1 MIKTNFGRTH
11 MEGSLEMILTDF
23 SSICSALN
31 NFLIKKAG
39 FDEEKAKYTIQQAYN
54 IAFMD
59 KEELERENEK
69 LKQQIADKAD
79 GFSEA
84 LAELFETLA
93 DVLKGGES
101 E

>member
-1 MIKTNFGRTH
+1 MIKTNFGRT
-11 MEGSLEMILTDF
+11 EINGSIEMILTDLTSIV
-23 SSICSALN
+23 SSLN
-31 NFLIKKAG
+31 NFLIEKVG
-39 FDEEKAKYTIQQAYN
+39 FDEEKAKDAIQHAYN

-59 KEELERENEK
+59 EEELERENEK

-79 GFSEA
+79 GFPEV

-93 DVLKGGES
+93 EALKGGAS